1 MNGNLV
7 LAAAV
12 GYNFEQISLFLKSLR
27 KYYSDEICIIID
39 GKDKNLEN
47 KLKEYNCKTI
57 TTNISKKK
65 YNLKDIK
72 YSQVFLK
79 IKITIKFY

>member
-1 MNGNLV
+1 MSRNLV

-39 GKDKNLEN
+39 GKDKLSIEMSSFNKRIKQKKTDQNLIN
-47 KLKEYNCKTI
+47 TVN
-57 TTNISKKK
+57 
-65 YNLKDIK
+65 
-72 YSQVFLK
+72 
-79 IKITIKFY
+79 